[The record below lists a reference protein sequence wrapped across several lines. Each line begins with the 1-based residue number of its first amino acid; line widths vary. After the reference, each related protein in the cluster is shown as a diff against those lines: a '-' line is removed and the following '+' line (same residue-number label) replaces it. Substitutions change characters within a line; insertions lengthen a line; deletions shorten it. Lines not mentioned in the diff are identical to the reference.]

1 MTQPTAPKGNQD
13 LALYALAAGG
23 IAAGLLWLGGA
34 GSALLSGHRVPH
46 GRPLAGLAALGHPG
60 DPQLAWGAPV
70 GSPVVYWTVTML
82 LWSVSGALA
91 WVLRRLWRDHAPG
104 SSPDRAGDPHA
115 LEGLASRHQV
125 RTAAGSKALV
135 ARAGVLRPSISSPRP
150 ADVGF
155 QLGRSRGEPC
165 WAGVRDSTVVLGPPG
180 AGKGLHLVI
189 PTILDF
195 PGPVITT
202 STRPDN
208 LPVTLAA
215 RSRHGPVA
223 IFDPQHL
230 AKGAPS
236 STRWSPIRGCERAQ
250 TAMARAV
257 ALVGDAGR
265 GTENGSFWTRQTTQ
279 AVRCLLHAA
288 ALDGRQAVDLYRW
301 SLSPANAKEAIDI
314 LRAHPRAAVA
324 WSRALDAIVT
334 ADPRTRDPVW
344 GMVSNTFSALA
355 DPDVLDSVSPRPDEP
370 FDPRAFLGSSGT
382 MFLLGMASE
391 TSPTAGLVSAFIEDV
406 VSTARRLAAASPGA
420 RLDPPLGLI
429 LDEAANYPLPSL
441 SGLMSE
447 GGGNGICTLVVLQS
461 LAQARD
467 RWGRER
473 AQAIWDAAT
482 IKVVLGGQANTDDL
496 TDMSRLL
503 GEVEVRDTS
512 QSYGHGGQ
520 QSTTVAIRSKP
531 ILTPAQLR
539 TLPFGTGVLL
549 LRSAPPIMLALDPW
563 TSRPDAATLTAEKT
577 QIEQRI
583 RAAVHLDGDDRGA

>member
-1 MTQPTAPKGNQD
+1 MGPP
-13 LALYALAAGG
+13 
-23 IAAGLLWLGGA
+23 IA
-34 GSALLSGHRVPH
+34 
-46 GRPLAGLAALGHPG
+46 
-60 DPQLAWGAPV
+60 
-70 GSPVVYWTVTML
+70 YWTVTL
-82 LWSVSGALA
+82 LVCTLA
-91 WVLRRLWRDHAPG
+91 GGLVWAVRQLWRDHGPG
-104 SSPDRAGDPHA
+104 GAGQRERDPQA
-115 LEGLASRHQV
+115 LQGLASRRQV
-125 RTAAGSKALV
+125 KTAAGPKALV
-135 ARAGVLRPSISSPRP
+135 ARAAVLRPSVSHPGPR
-150 ADVGF
+150 DVGF
-155 QLGRSRGEPC
+155 GLGRSRGMPC

-189 PTILDF
+189 PTIMDF

-202 STRPDN
+202 STRTDN
-208 LPVTLAA
+208 LAVTLAA

-223 IFDPQHL
+223 LFDPQHL
-230 AKGAPS
+230 ARGAPS
-236 STRWSPIRGCERAQ
+236 TTRWSPIRGCERAQ

-257 ALVGDAGR
+257 ALVGRAGR
-265 GTENGSFWTRQTTQ
+265 GTENENYWTRQTIQ

-301 SLSPANAKEAIDI
+301 SLSPANAKEAIEI
-314 LRAHPRAAVA
+314 MRADTRAGVG

-334 ADPRTRDPVW
+334 SDPRSRDPVW

-355 DPDVLDSVSPRPDEP
+355 DPDVLDTVSPGPEER
-370 FDPRAFLGSSGT
+370 FDPRAFLRSGGT

-406 VSTARRLAAASPGA
+406 VTTARRLAAASPGA
-420 RLDPPLGLI
+420 RLDPPLGLV

-447 GGGNGICTLVVLQS
+447 GGGTGICTLVVLQS

-482 IKVVLGGQANTDDL
+482 IKVVLGGQANSDDL

-503 GEVEVRDTS
+503 GEVEVRETTE
-512 QSYGHGGQ
+512 SYGQGGQ
-520 QSTTVAIRSKP
+520 RSTTVAVRSKP
-531 ILTPAQLR
+531 ILTPSQLR

-549 LRSAPPIMLALDPW
+549 LRSAPPIMLALDAW
-563 TSRPDAATLTAEKT
+563 TGRPDAATLTTDK
-577 QIEQRI
+577 EQLEQSL
-583 RAAVHLDGDDRGA
+583 RAAADIDGDDPGA